1 MASVNS
7 VTLIGNAT
15 KDAEVKV
22 LSNGQPVANFGLATT
37 DRWVD
42 RDSGQQKEATEFHN
56 ITAFRKLAELAE
68 RFVSKGSQLYIEGY
82 GAKSIADQLGCDIQ
96 LVYDWIKHIGVSE
109 PEEFSPHSTINSQF
123 APSSGVVEIQHP
135 FSIVVDVLPKISY
148 TIG

>member
-68 RFVSKGSQLYIEGY
+68 RFVSKGSQLYIEGHLKTRSWEKDGVKHY
-82 GAKSIADQLGCDIQ
+82 RTEVEATKILALGKKETANPLKADKSYHSDRSS
-96 LVYDWIKHIGVSE
+96 YDK
-109 PEEFSPHSTINSQF
+109 P
-123 APSSGVVEIQHP
+123 P
-135 FSIVVDVLPKISY
+135 F
-148 TIG
+148 